1 MVKILIMDDEP
12 ALRNIVYNILKPLGH
27 QMFTAEDGK
36 QAIEIAHK
44 EIPDLAML
52 DMRVPD
58 MDGLEV
64 LAELKKINPS
74 IRAIMLSGFGDVDTA
89 VGALKQ
95 GAFDYI
101 SKPFKVDEVMKVV
114 NKALAAGQQGGPVA
128 AAPQAVVAP
137 AAAPAPAAASQ
148 PVAAQKPAAVPVS
161 AGAKSKMPLI
171 AGIVAGALLLAGV
184 GFVAMK
190 KFSRPSAQEF
200 TIPYTNPIGMC
211 WIKPNLWVSDWVV
224 GNMYQHNAD
233 ATLSIVSVLKTNNT
247 QPTGIA
253 FDGEFMWTCSSVEK
267 RIYKHKMDATLSVQ
281 AIYETPN
288 TSPAGLYFDGANL
301 WVIDTN
307 AAKIYKHKMDEV
319 LSVLGAYDSPAV
331 NPCGMFKDGESFYIG
346 DYKTSRIYKVLVKD
360 FSTMEVFSVPGFE
373 DGKYKLASIAWDG
386 QNIWASVDSAGKV
399 LRFSKDSLKPIK
411 F

>member
-27 QMFTAEDGK
+27 PLFTAEDGR
-36 QAIEIAHK
+36 QAIDIARK

-114 NKALAAGQQGGPVA
+114 DKALAAGIQGGPVA
-128 AAPQAVVAP
+128 AAPQAVVTAAP
-137 AAAPAPAAASQ
+137 AAQAAPAQPAAA
-148 PVAAQKPAAVPVS
+148 KPAAVPS
-161 AGAKSKMPLI
+161 AAASKSKMPLI
-171 AGIVAGALLLAGV
+171 AGIVAGALLLAVV

-190 KFSRPSAQEF
+190 KLSRSSAQEF

-224 GNMYQHNAD
+224 GNIYQHNVD
-233 ATLSIVSVLKTNNT
+233 DTLSISSVLKTNNT

-319 LSVLGAYDSPAV
+319 LSVLGVYDSPAV
-331 NPCGMFKDGESFYIG
+331 NPCGMFKDGENFYIG

-360 FSTMEVFSVPGFE
+360 FSTLEVFSVPGFE

-386 QNIWASVDSAGKV
+386 QNIWASVDSMGKV